1 MKKKQ
6 IIWLQI
12 IYWSLNFFGTVITP
26 VFFFPKESDLQ
37 STVLRITFF
46 LAGIFT
52 FYICFYRLK
61 PPHKYPQ
68 LQKSKKR
75 RKKRLPYLPKVWA

>member
-52 FYICFYRLK
+52 FYIC
-61 PPHKYPQ
+61 
-68 LQKSKKR
+68 
-75 RKKRLPYLPKVWA
+75 